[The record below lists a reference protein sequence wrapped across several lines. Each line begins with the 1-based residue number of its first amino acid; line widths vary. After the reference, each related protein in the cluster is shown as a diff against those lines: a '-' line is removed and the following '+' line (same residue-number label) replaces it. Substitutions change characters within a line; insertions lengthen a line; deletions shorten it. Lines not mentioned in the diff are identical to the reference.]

1 MDGSGRDSI
10 KQGDP
15 NSESQNF
22 HDLTHMWIS
31 AYSVCIYKYI
41 CNIFVCVMNN
51 ILLQHIIIHNIII
64 YINIV
69 CMVAVNMDKVL
80 KLGSRPRN
88 GRNVW

>member
-1 MDGSGRDSI
+1 MDGPGRDSI

-51 ILLQHIIIHNIII
+51 ILL
-64 YINIV
+64 
-69 CMVAVNMDKVL
+69 
-80 KLGSRPRN
+80 
-88 GRNVW
+88 